1 MISSSNTLDAARAKP
16 RAADDSLASA
26 SLRTRCRPT
35 KPAPRSVVSL
45 IPTMRRLIRTLL
57 CTLTLSTSTHGLAW
71 EATIERD
78 ALGVPH
84 IFGETDA
91 DMAYGLAWAQSE
103 DGWEILEETLPYY
116 RGNAASFFGRDA
128 AVTDYLIQWLG
139 FWEVIDRDYDTLLKP
154 ETREYLDAFAAG
166 FNDFAAQHP
175 KRVNLD
181 VLPVT
186 PQDVIAAHM
195 FRHPLFYGFEK
206 PLTELRAETR
216 QQEVSPAPQLPNT
229 AITLGSNATAVAP
242 SRSRD
247 GSTLLMINSH
257 QPLTGPV
264 SWYEVHLQ
272 IG

>member
-1 MISSSNTLDAARAKP
+1 MISTAHRRDNACGDERAWKGGLTAVLSAARY
-16 RAADDSLASA
+16 RA
-26 SLRTRCRPT
+26 TQT
-35 KPAPRSVVSL
+35 APRSVITKRS
-45 IPTMRRLIRTLL
+45 TMRLFIRTIL
-57 CTLTLSTSTHGLAW
+57 CALGLSTSVLAVAW

-154 ETREYLDAFAAG
+154 ETREYLDAFSAG

-175 KRVNLD
+175 ERVNLD

-195 FRHPLFYGFEK
+195 FRHLMFYGFDK
-206 PLTELRAETR
+206 PLSELQAETR
-216 QQEVSPAPQLPNT
+216 QQEISPAPPY
-229 AITLGSNATAVAP
+229 I
-242 SRSRD
+242 
-247 GSTLLMINSH
+247 
-257 QPLTGPV
+257 PV
-264 SWYEVHLQ
+264 TV
-272 IG
+272 

>member
-1 MISSSNTLDAARAKP
+1 MISDSDTCDSARGRERDATHIPLAAANNRSYSAESAP
-16 RAADDSLASA
+16 RAFVIAVRALTALTA
-26 SLRTRCRPT
+26 
-35 KPAPRSVVSL
+35 
-45 IPTMRRLIRTLL
+45 TLL
-57 CTLTLSTSTHGLAW
+57 CVMTLWISTPALAW

-166 FNDFAAQHP
+166 FNHFAANHP
-175 KRVNLD
+175 ERVNLD

-242 SRSRD
+242 SRW
-247 GSTLLMINSH
+247 GLM
-257 QPLTGPV
+257 
-264 SWYEVHLQ
+264 
-272 IG
+272 